1 MNRFFASLSGIF
13 FTASLTMVSF
23 SAFADEAEKPAFENN
38 RQITSYS
45 VGVQTARTFV
55 KDDVDIDIDQFIKG
69 LKDASAGKPLL
80 VSEEKLRSVLNGF
93 QSDLRRNMKTK
104 RTLEAAENI
113 RSGKKFLEE
122 NKKKAGVI
130 TLPNGLQYREIKA
143 GNGKKPSE
151 TDTVTCNYTGTL
163 INGNKF
169 DASETGNPAT
179 MNLAQIIPGMRQALM
194 LMPVGAKWQLFIPSP
209 LAYGPR
215 SVGADIG
222 ANSTLI
228 FDLELVSI
236 K

>member
-1 MNRFFASLSGIF
+1 MNHFFASFTGIF
-13 FTASLTMVSF
+13 FTTTLFSLP
-23 SAFADEAEKPAFENN
+23 AIAEEAEKANFDNN

-45 VGVQTARTFV
+45 VGVQTARTFK
-55 KDDVDIDIDQFIKG
+55 KDAVDIDVDQFIKG
-69 LKDASAGKPLL
+69 LKDASDGKPLL
-80 VSEEKLRSVLNGF
+80 LSEEKLRSVLNGF

-104 RTLEAAENI
+104 RTLEAAENV

-122 NKKKAGVI
+122 NKQKPGVI

-143 GNGKKPSE
+143 GDGKKPSE
-151 TDTVTCNYTGTL
+151 TDTITCNYKGTL
-163 INGNKF
+163 INGTQF
-169 DASETGNPAT
+169 DASEAGKPAT

-194 LMPVGAKWQLFIPSP
+194 LMPVGAKWQVFIPSP

-222 ANSTLI
+222 ANATLI

>member
-1 MNRFFASLSGIF
+1 MKQLFASLTGIF
-13 FTASLTMVSF
+13 FTTTLFSLP
-23 SAFADEAEKPAFENN
+23 AIADDTEKANFDNN

-45 VGVQTARTFV
+45 VGVQTARTFK
-55 KDDVDIDIDQFIKG
+55 KDAVDIDIDQFVKG
-69 LKDASAGKPLL
+69 LKDASEGKPLL
-80 VSEEKLRSVLNGF
+80 LSEEKLRSVLNGF

-104 RTLEAAENI
+104 RTLEAAENV

-122 NKKKAGVI
+122 NKQKPGVI

-143 GNGKKPSE
+143 GDGKKPSE
-151 TDTVTCNYTGTL
+151 TDTITCNYKGTL
-163 INGNKF
+163 INGTQF
-169 DASETGNPAT
+169 DASEAGKPAT

-194 LMPVGAKWQLFIPSP
+194 LMPVGAHWQVFIPSP

-222 ANSTLI
+222 ANATLI

>member
-1 MNRFFASLSGIF
+1 MKQLYASLAGIF
-13 FTASLTMVSF
+13 FTASLTMVSL
-23 SAFADEAEKPAFENN
+23 SALADEAEKPAFENN

-45 VGVQTARTFV
+45 VGVQTARTFA

-69 LKDASAGKPLL
+69 LKDASGGKTLML
-80 VSEEKLRSVLNGF
+80 SEEKLRSVLNGF
-93 QSDLRRNMKTK
+93 QSDLRRNLKTK
-104 RTLEAAENI
+104 HTLAAAENI

-122 NKKKAGVI
+122 NKKKPGVI

-143 GNGKKPSE
+143 GDGKKPIE
-151 TDTVTCNYTGTL
+151 TDTVTCNYVGTV
-163 INGNKF
+163 INGAKF
-169 DASETGNPAT
+169 DASEAGKPASL
-179 MNLAQIIPGMRQALM
+179 NLAQIIPGMRQALM
-194 LMPVGAKWQLFIPSP
+194 LMPVGAHWQLFIPSP

-222 ANSTLI
+222 ANETLI